1 MFFYA
6 AESFGENDLL
16 AAGRRAS
23 GNRRNKN
30 GSPLPPRIAAGT
42 GGSFKAFQTLTERVN
57 HMYSIDLQSRT
68 PIYEQLY
75 KKIIELILKRELM
88 PNDKLPSVRELAKEL
103 GVNPNTVSKAF
114 QLLERDKVI
123 YSLAGRGS
131 FVANVNAEAVKDAA
145 LADFDKAVSEALN
158 AGIGKN
164 ELTER
169 ISCAC
174 AQGPGDERS

>member
-1 MFFYA
+1 MCYNCI
-6 AESFGENDLL
+6 SLN
-16 AAGRRAS
+16 S
-23 GNRRNKN
+23 
-30 GSPLPPRIAAGT
+30 
-42 GGSFKAFQTLTERVN
+42 TLRTERVN
-57 HMYSIDLQSRT
+57 FMFSIDLQSRT

-114 QLLERDKVI
+114 QLLERDSVI

-145 LADFDKAVSEALN
+145 LADFDKAVAEAVN
-158 AGIGKN
+158 AGISKN

-169 ISCAC
+169 IS
-174 AQGPGDERS
+174 GFNIPDLGDVKS

>member
-1 MFFYA
+1 MIFYA
-6 AESFGENDLL
+6 VESIGRDDLL
-16 AAGRRAS
+16 AKKRRSPQYSAS
-23 GNRRNKN
+23 R
-30 GSPLPPRIAAGT
+30 
-42 GGSFKAFQTLTERVN
+42 GGDFSAEIFRTVKERVN
-57 HMYSIDLQSRT
+57 YMYNIDLQSRT

-75 KKIIELILKRELM
+75 KKVVELILKGELK

-131 FVANVNAEAVKDAA
+131 FVSNVSTDSVKESA
-145 LADFDKAVSEALN
+145 LEDFDRAVAEALN
-158 AGIGKN
+158 VGITKK

-169 ISCAC
+169 IDRTEKKNTAS
-174 AQGPGDERS
+174 

>member
-1 MFFYA
+1 MFFCA
-6 AESFGENDLL
+6 IESFEENDLP
-16 AAGRRAS
+16 AAGRS
-23 GNRRNKN
+23 CRN
-30 GSPLPPRIAAGT
+30 GVFPPHTAPYT
-42 GGSFKAFQTLTERVN
+42 GGGFKAFQSLTERVN
-57 HMYSIDLQSRT
+57 FMYSIDLQSRT

-75 KKIIELILKRELM
+75 KKIVELILKRELM

-145 LADFDKAVSEALN
+145 LADFDKAVSEALS

-169 ISCAC
+169 ILCAD
-174 AQGPGDERS
+174 APGSGEVNS